1 MTEVRRAGVLG
12 SPISHSLSPTLHRA
26 AYAALGLHWRYDAH
40 DVTEEQLAAFLDSC
54 GADWAGL
61 SLTMPLKAAV
71 LPFLRDA
78 SEVVRLAGAANT
90 VLFTEHGLIGDN
102 TDVAG
107 MRRSLS
113 EASGETDMRIASAT
127 ILGGGATARSALVA
141 VASMGAT
148 DVHLGLRS
156 LSRAGELEHVADALK
171 VRLHPH
177 AWAEAGRH
185 LDTDVVISTVPTGAS
200 DDVADRVPSAPGVL
214 LDVAYGAGPTA
225 LVRAWTASGAPAADG
240 LDLLLWQAVDQV
252 RLMTGQ
258 TAPVEAMRTALDA
271 ATRER

>member
-1 MTEVRRAGVLG
+1 MTEVRRAAVLG
-12 SPISHSLSPTLHRA
+12 SPISHSLSPALHRA
-26 AYAALGLHWRYDAH
+26 AYAALGLDWRYDAH
-40 DVTEEQLAAFLDSC
+40 DVTEAHLAGFLDSC
-54 GADWAGL
+54 GPDWVGL

-90 VLFTEHGLIGDN
+90 VLFTADGLIGDN

-107 MRRSLS
+107 MRRALS
-113 EASGETDMRIASAT
+113 EASGETDMRISSAT

-148 DVHLGLRS
+148 DVQLGLRS
-156 LSRAGELEHVADALK
+156 LSRAGELEHVAAALH
-171 VRLHPH
+171 VTLHPH
-177 AWAEAGRH
+177 AWDEAGRH
-185 LDTDVVISTVPTGAS
+185 LDADVVISTVPAGAS
-200 DDVADRVPSAPGVL
+200 DDIADRVPSAPGVL
-214 LDVAYGAGPTA
+214 LDVAYGAGPTR
-225 LVRAWTASGAPAADG
+225 LVHAWSASGAPVADG

-271 ATRER
+271 AASSR